1 MDNLVGSNIDPRL
14 FLYDYS
20 GHTNAAN
27 AVTNGVTGAI
37 NAVGGQLKDYAK
49 EQKDA
54 KNALKASQ
62 AQIDAA
68 ITLFPDQA
76 DRLTKISSELKN
88 EDAPL
93 TERAAMASSVA
104 ELIAMGVGEKRYQTE
119 QEWKQKDYD
128 FMKRDQD
135 LQERE
140 SNLRQMATSYD
151 IKAAEKGFAQADM
164 DQKTKETI
172 GGPLLDSVLAM
183 APESLSTGIK
193 DNLAKGQYSDADK
206 YSLAN
211 SITALI
217 PKSERVKAPAVQ
229 DVAVPGGTQK
239 VQFDDT
245 TGKWIP
251 IQVAGPA
258 SSGDPTVPDLPIYTP
273 IDASDAD
280 LSQILP
286 PIQGTPDVIM
296 PGGAVNRGAPPVG
309 FVPSS
314 ADPAVAK
321 QQAAAKVVAE
331 KKVADI
337 AKSQQLLT
345 DLDQLEKHPGFS
357 NLFGTNIGVPTWVAG
372 SDAADAKTIFN
383 KVKGSGFLEAVQA
396 LKGMGAL
403 TEIEGAKATD
413 AFLGL
418 SPSMSEAAAKKQ
430 IESLKKTV
438 ADGIKRSAQGLQT
451 APVTETDPFKAATDK
466 LRSFIK

>member
-49 EQKDA
+49 EQKEA

-151 IKAAEKGFAQADM
+151 IKAAEKGFAQADI
-164 DQKTKETI
+164 DQKTRETI

-183 APESLSTGIK
+183 APESLSKGIK

-239 VQFDDT
+239 VQFDEN
-245 TGKWIP
+245 TGKWVP
-251 IQVAGPA
+251 IQVAQN
-258 SSGDPTVPDLPIYTP
+258 PTSPNLPIYTP
-273 IDASDAD
+273 IEAVDSD

-286 PIQGTPDVIM
+286 PIEGTPDVVL
-296 PGGAVNRGAPPVG
+296 PGGVVNRGTPPVG
-309 FVPSS
+309 FVPTS
-314 ADPAVAK
+314 ADPAVIR
-321 QQAAAKVVAE
+321 QAAEAKVVNE
-331 KKVADI
+331 KKAADI

-357 NLFGTNIGVPTWVAG
+357 NLFGTNIGIPTWVAG

-438 ADGIKRSAQGLQT
+438 ADGIKRSAEGVAT
-451 APVTETDPFKAATDK
+451 APVTETDPFKAASEK